1 MATRVFNYTPG
12 YPISYGAGS
21 TEKQN
26 SAWSK
31 VVLEIERIYRLISE
45 GFNYFA
51 REIERI
57 DSIIGGSG
65 GSGSGIELLCPVGS
79 IIAYSGLKSQIPS
92 NWHLCDG
99 TGGTPDLRD
108 RFLMG
113 TANAGDLDTYKS
125 AGVPN
130 ITGNF
135 MAYNNGE
142 ITSSGFN
149 GIGLGESNGA
159 FAYNGGDI
167 WAYRYNKDDPNE
179 YNGSY
184 SDIEDDMKTKG
195 NGWVNAE
202 MPTSLDASRS
212 SSVYG
217 NSDTVQPPSYVVYYI
232 MRMS

>member
-1 MATRVFNYTPG
+1 MAIRVFNYTPG

-31 VVLEIERIYRLISE
+31 IVLEIERIYRLISE

-57 DSIIGGSG
+57 DNSIIG

-125 AGVPN
+125 AGLPN
-130 ITGNF
+130 ITGYLSTRTTGKVYDFDEGALKMESMQPGAGILEEHNF
-135 MAYNNGE
+135 
-142 ITSSGFN
+142 
-149 GIGLGESNGA
+149 
-159 FAYNGGDI
+159 D
-167 WAYRYNKDDPNE
+167 
-179 YNGSY
+179 
-184 SDIEDDMKTKG
+184 SD
-195 NGWVNAE
+195 
-202 MPTSLDASRS
+202 
-212 SSVYG
+212 
-217 NSDTVQPPSYVVYYI
+217 VVFFFLF
-232 MRMS
+232 